1 MKTFVRFL
9 YMQQELP
16 FYRSKTFH
24 RKKIMVMFTAVF
36 LALLFLM
43 GRLVYL
49 MGIPGLEGL
58 SGAIEALKGKK

>member
-1 MKTFVRFL
+1 
-9 YMQQELP
+9 MQQELP

-49 MGIPGLEGL
+49 VLFGILWTESTEPP
-58 SGAIEALKGKK
+58 

>member
-1 MKTFVRFL
+1 
-9 YMQQELP
+9 MQQELP

-49 MGIPGLEGL
+49 MVFC
-58 SGAIEALKGKK
+58 S